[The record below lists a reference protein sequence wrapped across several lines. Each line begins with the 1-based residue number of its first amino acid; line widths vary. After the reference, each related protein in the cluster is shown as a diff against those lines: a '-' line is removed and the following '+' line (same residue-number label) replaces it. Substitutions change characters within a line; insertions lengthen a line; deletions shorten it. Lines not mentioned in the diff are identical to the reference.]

1 MSALDAMSFMI
12 TTFEINGAGNGPN
25 YKQEGKT
32 MYKSFDE
39 AKEAALKVIA
49 KFGGDKMGC
58 VVSETMTRTGPIF
71 GFRFYS
77 EDSHG
82 EYVDINGELCKLTI
96 I

>member
-1 MSALDAMSFMI
+1 
-12 TTFEINGAGNGPN
+12 
-25 YKQEGKT
+25 

-58 VVSETMTRTGPIF
+58 VVSETLARTGPMF

-82 EYVDINGELCKLTI
+82 EYVDINGELCKLTRI
-96 I
+96 